1 MENKLKFKKVGGV
14 EIFEFFGNLTGAF
27 AAKSLEAME
36 RALRAQ
42 RGGFVLFNVQFVD
55 SIDSGGMAAL
65 FRIADQTEKKAFLL
79 GGNGILETLKRNNLD
94 QKWTLFRS
102 PEEATY
108 FFSREFAIKSDF
120 YMESERRQFL
130 RLKTV
135 LPLRFSPTNAQAGGF
150 EFFSVVTNLSEGGLF
165 AEFIDSVS
173 ETKVDEILQPYGI
186 YELRLQLFLSPNEK
200 IYMQGQKVHGGAM
213 EGGVGIAF
221 TDMEIKTRERLRA
234 WIEGHLVQHPEAR
247 NGQEH

>member
-1 MENKLKFKKVGGV
+1 
-14 EIFEFFGNLTGAF
+14 
-27 AAKSLEAME
+27 
-36 RALRAQ
+36 
-42 RGGFVLFNVQFVD
+42 
-55 SIDSGGMAAL
+55 
-65 FRIADQTEKKAFLL
+65 
-79 GGNGILETLKRNNLD
+79 
-94 QKWTLFRS
+94 
-102 PEEATY
+102 
-108 FFSREFAIKSDF
+108 
-120 YMESERRQFL
+120 
-130 RLKTV
+130 
-135 LPLRFSPTNAQAGGF
+135 
-150 EFFSVVTNLSEGGLF
+150 VVTNLSEGGLF